1 MIKPRSIEDES
12 CQPCINCYTGDI
24 SSSKLHSSKLC
35 FNFNDNRIHDSVG
48 TANQVR
54 VTANHRNNIIYIYN
68 IAFVNSECWLAKS
81 RIDITQCQ
89 HGNVGKCLSLCFF
102 VLCSK
107 TIIKHFSVLIYSSI
121 NTRGISGVVFPHNFS
136 FSQFPLVL

>member
-1 MIKPRSIEDES
+1 MVKPRSIEDEGY
-12 CQPCINCYTGDI
+12 QPCINCYTGDI

-35 FNFNDNRIHDSVG
+35 FNFNGIHDSVG

-54 VTANHRNNIIYIYN
+54 VTANHRNNIRYIYN
-68 IAFVNSECWLAKS
+68 IAFVNSERWLAKS
-81 RIDITQCQ
+81 RVDITQCQ
-89 HGNVGKCLSLCFF
+89 HGNVGKFLSLCFF
-102 VLCSK
+102 VLYYK
-107 TIIKHFSVLIYSSI
+107 TIIKHFSVLIYSYI